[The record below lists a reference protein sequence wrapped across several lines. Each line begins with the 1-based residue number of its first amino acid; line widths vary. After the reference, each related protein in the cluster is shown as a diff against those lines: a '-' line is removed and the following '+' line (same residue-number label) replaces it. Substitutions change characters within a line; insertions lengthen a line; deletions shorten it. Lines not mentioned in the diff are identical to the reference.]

1 MCFQGCVLASEHP
14 CSWGKVSIWM
24 FRHWKG
30 NHREVLLNLDLQR
43 QLCFC
48 HCPVVLVFIASTPGL
63 LCCPHLSGF
72 HTGPSLLAECP
83 FPALLRPSPSHT
95 SSLHSLTV
103 LGWFLPSLVSE
114 EENVPLPT
122 TAALLGPAPFIL
134 YPFLLFFPPPA
145 HKLSEIRDL
154 FLWPSS
160 CLGCFPAPL
169 CASMATAFQ
178 SVPSMPGLWPDAHSW
193 PVFRAVWSLVG
204 GAIPG
209 GGASSIASRR
219 IPRFIPWA
227 CRGGLLRRAVREGS
241 LLRLSCCPPP
251 PPVS

>member
-30 NHREVLLNLDLQR
+30 NHREVLLNPDLQR

-160 CLGCFPAPL
+160 CLGCFPTPL
-169 CASMATAFQ
+169 CASMATASQ
-178 SVPSMPGLWPDAHSW
+178 SVRSMPGLWPDAHSW

-209 GGASSIASRR
+209 GGASSIASR
-219 IPRFIPWA
+219 
-227 CRGGLLRRAVREGS
+227 
-241 LLRLSCCPPP
+241 
-251 PPVS
+251 